1 MWTSLF
7 PLAYQIFELYV
18 KNSSSKKDDLVLK
31 VIQEGADYLAN
42 KSNNTVDKK
51 DCNILKQK
59 KVFK

>member
-51 DCNILKQK
+51 DCAILKQK